1 YWFITYDNGSTW
13 TKLGRATGENG
24 KDGAD
29 GKDGQNGQNGSD
41 GKDGADGKDG
51 KDGDSVFSSVREDDN
66 YVYVTLA
73 GSGEEIAIP
82 KNKPFSITFDYNSTI
97 AIQPGKKYSIGYKI
111 IGADE
116 KTQIKV
122 YSDNGLAPRLKK
134 KDYATGSIEFT
145 APLALENSEIHDMT
159 VLVNNG
165 NDRTLMNS
173 FNFVKGQLYVTN
185 NTQVVSMDS
194 QDFTV
199 ELTTNLDNYTIS
211 IPDEAKD
218 WLSMAPQSRA
228 VLRTDYVR
236 MSVTKNSTG
245 TPRYATI
252 EVLDKDNEVVQTA
265 MIYQSGPAFAYK
277 SVTTAK
283 AGELSSLLT
292 ADDKKNLVHLKVSG
306 PLNSSDYSTI
316 NGITTLRTLDLS
328 DVTTEL
334 IKGYVYTYSAGSNVV
349 RSVSAGIKLQY
360 VKNIIL
366 PSTITEIP
374 EACFYDAVIENVV
387 FPESLTKISES
398 AFEGCSLLKDIV
410 ISNNVTSIGYR
421 AFSSY
426 KGTIII
432 GKSVESISAYA
443 FSNVNRAYCKAI
455 NPPTINSSFN
465 TKSKILTVPRG
476 CREVYIS
483 SDWGQFFTYIQE
495 VDFDDVDY

>member
-1 YWFITYDNGSTW
+1 
-13 TKLGRATGENG
+13 
-24 KDGAD
+24 
-29 GKDGQNGQNGSD
+29 
-41 GKDGADGKDG
+41 
-51 KDGDSVFSSVREDDN
+51 VFSSVREDDN

-82 KNKPFSITFDYNSTI
+82 KNKPFSISFDYNSTI

-228 VLRTDYVR
+228 ALRTDYVH
-236 MSVTKNSTG
+236 MSVTENSTG
-245 TPRYATI
+245 EPRYATI
-252 EVLDKDNEVVQTA
+252 EVLDNDNEVVQTA
-265 MIYQSGPAFAYK
+265 MIYQSGPAYAYK
-277 SVTTAK
+277 SVTTTK

-292 ADDKKNLVHLKVSG
+292 ADDKKNLVHLKVAG
-306 PLNSSDYSTI
+306 PLNSSDYKTI
-316 NGITTLRTLDLS
+316 YTITTLLTLDLS

-334 IKGYVYTYSAGSNVV
+334 ISSSEIKYSN
-349 RSVSAGIKLQY
+349 I
-360 VKNIIL
+360 KNIIL
-366 PSTITEIP
+366 PSSATVVP
-374 EACFYDAVIENVV
+374 SSCFSNAKFEYVV
-387 FPESLTKISES
+387 FPETLTSIGYH
-398 AFEGCSLLKDIV
+398 AFYGCSNLKNI
-410 ISNNVTSIGYR
+410 IIPNKVTSIGER
-421 AFSSY
+421 AFHGCNS
-426 KGTIII
+426 KIIVL
-432 GKSVESISAYA
+432 GKSVESIGNAA
-443 FSNVNRAYCKAI
+443 FFYSIKKVYCKAI
-455 NPPTINSSFN
+455 NPPILLQNSSGSVLTFDGSY
-465 TKSKILTVPRG
+465 TMILVIPRG
-476 CREVYIS
+476 CREAYIDS
-483 SDWGQFFTYIQE
+483 NWNNFFTDIQE